1 MSTKS
6 ISENIVI
13 TSSSAYI
20 EQQSSVKDNRFVFAY
35 KITISNVSDKTVQL
49 ISRHWIILDANNKS
63 EEIYGEGV
71 IGEKPII
78 KPGEKYSYTTGAILD
93 TEIGT
98 MEGRYFLIIK
108 NDDKPSKIECE
119 EIEVMIPR
127 FTLSVPRTIH

>member
-78 KPGEKYSYTTGAILD
+78 KPGEKYSYTSGAI
-93 TEIGT
+93 
-98 MEGRYFLIIK
+98 
-108 NDDKPSKIECE
+108 
-119 EIEVMIPR
+119 
-127 FTLSVPRTIH
+127 